1 MTGSEKVGGAGGGRW
16 LHLDFSVFESVRD
29 VFTAA
34 VVLHTEQRITLPA
47 VHQRDTAGRCRQLQR
62 HVHAP
67 LANDLR
73 DGGGVRRSIECT

>member
-1 MTGSEKVGGAGGGRW
+1 VGWGGGIW

-34 VVLHTEQRITLPA
+34 VVLHTEQRVALPA
-47 VHQRDTAGRCRQLQR
+47 VQQRDAAGRGRQLQR

-73 DGGGVRRSIECT
+73 NGGGVRRSIECT